1 MFFGSRGLFI
11 DISIVSPTSCWLKNP
26 QKFQPFSKNES
37 LIFTGFIKWDP
48 FGGIKLDANVA
59 GNFQRFPI

>member
-11 DISIVSPTSCWLKNP
+11 DISIVSPTSCWLKSP

-37 LIFTGFIKWDP
+37 LIFTGVIKWDP
-48 FGGIKLDANVA
+48 FWGD
-59 GNFQRFPI
+59 QT